1 MAGNR
6 RGSFSLSRTGAAGVS
21 EHGMVQVTNIRPT
34 EPRGNEMNIAWGV
47 AGAGHFLKESYDVFR
62 TLAREHQITTFV
74 SGAGEEVLRMYG
86 LFDKVREISNGE
98 YLREIFLEGRSG
110 RSFPKTGRF
119 LLGKY
124 DALIISPATSNTVA
138 KVVHGISDSLITNVV
153 AQSVKGGTPVYIVP
167 VDVSGTVM
175 SEMPY
180 FIDRNVCEK
189 CDDCPP
195 RERCPQD
202 AITDQIDLLKCD
214 GCGICADCCPHNAI
228 RGGSVEFG
236 VRDID
241 AQNVETLRSMDGIV
255 VLKNPNEILS
265 LF

>member
-1 MAGNR
+1 
-6 RGSFSLSRTGAAGVS
+6 
-21 EHGMVQVTNIRPT
+21 
-34 EPRGNEMNIAWGV
+34 MNIAWGIT
-47 AGAGHFLKESYDVFR
+47 GAGHFLRESYEIFW
-62 TLAREHQITTFV
+62 TLAQEHQITTFV

-86 LFDKVREISNGE
+86 LFDKMSEISNGE
-98 YLREIFLEGRSG
+98 YLREIFLESRSG
-110 RSFPKTGRF
+110 KSFPKAGRF

-138 KVVHGISDSLITNVV
+138 KVVHGISDSLITNAVT
-153 AQSVKGGTPVYIVP
+153 QTVKGGTPVYIVP
-167 VDVSGTVM
+167 VDISGTLM

-180 FIDRNVCEK
+180 FIDRDACEK

-195 RERCPQD
+195 KERCPKN

-214 GCGICADCCPHNAI
+214 GCGLCVDCCPHSAI
-228 RGGSVEFG
+228 RGGFVKCR

-241 AQNVETLRSMDGIV
+241 AQNVETMRSMDGIA